1 MQYPIITIDQVHPDL
16 REHTKNFLLKCK
28 YPYVL
33 VGVGGHTSPVT
44 GDDQV
49 ETICFTHVGF
59 IDPNNMDG
67 VTAGGLRL
75 AWIGRYSNRKV
86 VFRIISRENQTEK
99 HRYDN
104 ERRRSKETSDSKKVL
119 NLMLKLIKPYT
130 PQDVSEEFASL
141 ADREISNWRR
151 EHYDEGY
158 RVFENV
164 STVDM
169 VEEVKHLVS
178 LGVEFKTAAFKKLV
192 DGALPKY
199 DEYRRRSKY
208 SPECYFV
215 NIKEGKGIDV
225 TKRGNDT
232 FLEHYNKFEDMP
244 KLLQEGVSL
253 LKMLGDAEAM
263 LPIGYKITSN
273 TFWVFEGMES
283 DSELV

>member
-1 MQYPIITIDQVHPDL
+1 MKPQYTPITIDQLHPNL
-16 REHTKNFLLKCK
+16 RELTSKFLLKCK
-28 YPYVL
+28 YPYMLAATGSQTMVDGSSTSSHT
-33 VGVGGHTSPVT
+33 GVA
-44 GDDQV
+44 
-49 ETICFTHVGF
+49 F
-59 IDPNNMDG
+59 IDPNNPNGEM
-67 VTAGGLRL
+67 AGGLRY
-75 AWIGRYSNRKV
+75 AWIGRHGNRRL
-86 VFRIISRENQTEK
+86 VFRIVSREDQTEK
-99 HRYDN
+99 HSYDR
-104 ERRRSKETSDSKKVL
+104 ERRRSKETKEAKKVL
-119 NLMLKLIKPYT
+119 NLMLKLIVPFT
-130 PQDVSEEFASL
+130 PQDISDEFAPL

-199 DEYRRRSKY
+199 DEYRRRGKY

-225 TKRGNDT
+225 TKRNDDT

-253 LKMLGDAEAM
+253 LKMLSDDEPM

>member
-1 MQYPIITIDQVHPDL
+1 MKPPYTPITIDQLHPNL
-16 REHTKNFLLKCK
+16 RELTSNFLLKCK
-28 YPYVL
+28 YPYILASMGSQTMVDGNSTSSYT
-33 VGVGGHTSPVT
+33 GVA
-44 GDDQV
+44 
-49 ETICFTHVGF
+49 F
-59 IDPNNMDG
+59 IDPNNPNGDM
-67 VTAGGLRL
+67 AGALRY
-75 AWIGRYSNRKV
+75 AWIGRHGNRRL
-86 VFRIISRENQTEK
+86 VFRIVSREDQTEK
-99 HRYDN
+99 HSYDR
-104 ERRRSKETSDSKKVL
+104 ERRRSKETKEAKKVL
-119 NLMLKLIKPYT
+119 NLMLKLIVPFT
-130 PQDVSEEFASL
+130 PQDISDEFAPL

-151 EHYDEGY
+151 EFYDEGY
-158 RVFENV
+158 KVFDGV
-164 STVDM
+164 SIVDM

-199 DEYRRRSKY
+199 EEYRRRGKY
-208 SPECYFV
+208 NPECYFV

-273 TFWVFEGMES
+273 TFWVFEGMEA

>member
-16 REHTKNFLLKCK
+16 REPVKNFLLKCK

-33 VGVGGHTSPVT
+33 VGVGGNTSPVT
-44 GDDQV
+44 GDDPV
-49 ETICFTHVGF
+49 ETICFTYVGF

-67 VTAGGLRL
+67 VIAGGLRK
-75 AWIGRYSNRKV
+75 AWIGRYNNRRV
-86 VFRIISRENQTEK
+86 TFRIISRENQTEK

-104 ERRRSKETSDSKKVL
+104 ERRRSKETSDGKKVL

-130 PQDVSEEFASL
+130 PQDVSEGFASL

-151 EHYDEGY
+151 EYYQDGY
-158 RVFENV
+158 RAFEELNASIV
-164 STVDM
+164 A
-169 VEEVKHLVS
+169 EEVKHLVS

-199 DEYRRRSKY
+199 EEYRRRGKY

-253 LKMLGDAEAM
+253 LKMLSDDEPM

-273 TFWVFEGMES
+273 TFWVFEGMEA

>member
-1 MQYPIITIDQVHPDL
+1 MKPQYTPITIDQLHPNL
-16 REHTKNFLLKCK
+16 RELTSNFLLKCK
-28 YPYVL
+28 YPYILASMGSQTL
-33 VGVGGHTSPVT
+33 VDGNSTSGYTGVA
-44 GDDQV
+44 
-49 ETICFTHVGF
+49 F
-59 IDPNNMDG
+59 IDPNNPDG
-67 VTAGGLRL
+67 DMAGALRY
-75 AWIGRYSNRKV
+75 AWIGRHGNRRL
-86 VFRIISRENQTEK
+86 VFRIVSREDQTDK
-99 HRYDN
+99 HAYDR
-104 ERRRSKETSDSKKVL
+104 ERRRSKETKDAKKVL
-119 NLMLKLIKPYT
+119 NLMLKLIVPFT
-130 PQDVSEEFASL
+130 PQDISDEFAPL

-151 EHYDEGY
+151 EHYQDGY
-158 RVFENV
+158 RAFEELNASIV
-164 STVDM
+164 A
-169 VEEVKHLVS
+169 EEVKHLVS

-199 DEYRRRSKY
+199 EEYRRRGKY

-253 LKMLGDAEAM
+253 LKMLSDDEPM

-273 TFWVFEGMES
+273 TFWVFEGMEA